1 MYIYV
6 IRYDAAQVVVGELR
20 YVCSDENTKEDLVTA
35 AATRGIRDEKN
46 EKNLGCCLLLSYRC
60 AATAGQ
66 GTKRPERSLVIARAQ
81 WKLRLR
87 LATRD
92 SRLRARVEEPLTTHS
107 NWLSLSP
114 FAPNVSTRA
123 RRRFV
128 KIVTDYCYP
137 SMASQRWVKRRE
149 KKKCKLN

>member
-1 MYIYV
+1 MPLRWWLASCDTFARMK
-6 IRYDAAQVVVGELR
+6 IRRRISLPQRPRAVYETRRTRRTLAA
-20 YVCSDENTKEDLVTA
+20 VCCCPTA
-35 AATRGIRDEKN
+35 ALPPPVK
-46 EKNLGCCLLLSYRC
+46 
-60 AATAGQ
+60 
-66 GTKRPERSLVIARAQ
+66 ERSAPNDLSLLPARSENSAYDS
-81 WKLRLR
+81 R

-137 SMASQRWVKRRE
+137 SMASQRWVERRE